1 MCSRVDTRSKIL
13 TLGEAQRLP
22 GPVILVTGYFDVLR
36 AGHARELQQVRNQTP
51 GRPLLVA
58 VLIHAGELLDGA
70 ARAELVAALRMVDY
84 VVTANY
90 DEVDQLIERL
100 RPADLV
106 RLEMADR
113 DRTQRLI
120 EDAQRSHKR

>member
-36 AGHARELQQVRNQTP
+36 AGHARELQQVRNHTP

-58 VLIHAGELLDGA
+58 VLTHTGEPLDGA
-70 ARAELVAALRMVDY
+70 ARSELVAALRMVDY

-106 RLEMADR
+106 RLDVADR

-120 EDAQRSHKR
+120 EDAQRSHNR